1 MRLILARTLLKD
13 NKILILD
20 EALSGVEES
29 MEKNIIKNIKN
40 EYPDITLIYITHRN
54 LKELFDREIKLD
66 N

>member
-1 MRLILARTLLKD
+1 
-13 NKILILD
+13 
-20 EALSGVEES
+20 

>member
-40 EYPDITLIYITHRN
+40 EYPDITLIYITH
-54 LKELFDREIKLD
+54 KDVEDVFTKKLSFSK
-66 N
+66 